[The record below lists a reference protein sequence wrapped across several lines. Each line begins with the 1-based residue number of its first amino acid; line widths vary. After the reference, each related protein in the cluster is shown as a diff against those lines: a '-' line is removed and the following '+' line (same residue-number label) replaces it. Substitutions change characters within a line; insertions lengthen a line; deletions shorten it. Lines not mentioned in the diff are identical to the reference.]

1 MNVLVTGGTGFVG
14 SHTAKA
20 LKQAGHHVRVLVRLE
35 HKAERV
41 FKAIGVDVDEI
52 MVGDVTDP
60 VAVARAIKGCDAV
73 IHSAA
78 MVSTA
83 DKHAEE
89 MREIN
94 VGGTKLVIDG
104 CLAAGIK
111 KIIYVS
117 SVSALFN
124 AGDTVMNED
133 TPVSVAKSPYARTKI
148 ECEHYVRELQARGA
162 SIITTYPAG
171 VVGAHDPGLSEPH
184 FGIKLFVGVFTFTS
198 STGVQ
203 LVNVQDIADAHVSII
218 ERIDGPDRFI
228 LGGHYYSWTEML
240 EIVTRLTGRTL
251 HSVHIPG
258 KILRLLGR
266 CADVVIKITGK
277 EFPFT
282 AEGMMYASQWVYAD
296 SSKIEAELGLHFA
309 DSEDTLAEVILW
321 LYDSGHLS
329 RRKVGKLTLQ

>member
-14 SHTAKA
+14 SHTVKA
-20 LKQAGHHVRVLVRLE
+20 LKQTGHHVRVLARSG
-35 HKAERV
+35 HKAECV

-52 MVGDVTDP
+52 IVGDVTDP

-83 DKHAEE
+83 DKHAER

-104 CLAAGIK
+104 SLAAGIK

-124 AGDTVMNED
+124 AGDLVITED
-133 TPVSVAKSPYARTKI
+133 TPVSVATSPYARTKI
-148 ECEHYVRELQARGA
+148 ACEHYVRELQARGA
-162 SIITTYPAG
+162 PVISTYPTG
-171 VVGAHDPGLSEPH
+171 VVGSHDPGLSEPH

-240 EIVTRLTGRTL
+240 EIVSRLTGRKF

-282 AEGMMYASQWVYAD
+282 AEGMTYASQWVYAD

-309 DSEDTLAEVILW
+309 DSEDTLAEAILW

-329 RRKVGKLTLQ
+329 RRKMGKLILK

>member
-1 MNVLVTGGTGFVG
+1 MNILITGGTGFVG

-20 LKQAGHHVRVLVRLE
+20 LKQAGHHVRVLARSAQ
-35 HKAERV
+35 KAESV
-41 FKAIGVDVDEI
+41 FKAIGVQVDEV

-60 VAVARAIKGCDAV
+60 VAVGCAIQCCDAV

-83 DKHAEE
+83 GKHAKE

-104 CLAAGIK
+104 SLAAGIK

-124 AGDTVMNED
+124 IGNTVMNED
-133 TPVSVAKSPYARTKI
+133 TPVSIARSPYARTKI
-148 ECEHYVRELQARGA
+148 ECEHYVRELQSRGA
-162 SIITTYPAG
+162 PVICTYPAG
-171 VVGAHDPGLSEPH
+171 VVGANDPSLSEPH

-203 LVNVQDIADAHVSII
+203 LVNVRDVANAHVSII
-218 ERIDGPDRFI
+218 EYVDGPDRFV
-228 LGGHYYSWTEML
+228 LGGHYYSWAEML
-240 EIVTRLTGRTL
+240 EIVRRQTGREL
-251 HSVHIPG
+251 RSLYIPG
-258 KILRLLGR
+258 NMLRLLGR

-282 AEGMMYASQWVYAD
+282 CEGMTYASQWVYAD
-296 SSKIEAELGLHFA
+296 SNKIETELGLQFV
-309 DSEDTLAEVILW
+309 DREETLSEVIRW
-321 LYDSGHLS
+321 LYDACHLS
-329 RRKVGKLTLQ
+329 LRKAGKLALQ